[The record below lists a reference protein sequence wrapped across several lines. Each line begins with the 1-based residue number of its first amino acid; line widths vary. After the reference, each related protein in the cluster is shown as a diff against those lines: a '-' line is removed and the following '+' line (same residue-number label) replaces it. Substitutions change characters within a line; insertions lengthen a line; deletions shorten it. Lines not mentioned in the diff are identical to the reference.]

1 VIYGDKAMIDLNK
14 RLAFTL
20 TEVMIALFLFVIIS
34 GAVYKVFF
42 AEVRNI
48 KAALEHIG
56 VNESARQFFAMFGN
70 DVRNSNWVDYP
81 AQTNRETV
89 PMLLPLTDGTVCVLR
104 RQEFDFLVK
113 PPADGYLNE
122 ETIEYYLEKRDD
134 GSSDL
139 YRRIKKAS
147 DGALAKG
154 SVKKVCDGIGELL
167 IFTTNRKPL
176 SIKSFSAGLPFKSLI
191 THEPYTLDGTGPY
204 LLHVYATFVRTGKD
218 IKVKDRVVHRM
229 KTCFNI
235 RGNLNGVVP

>member
-1 VIYGDKAMIDLNK
+1 MIYLKN
-14 RLAFTL
+14 RLGFTL
-20 TEVMIALFLFVIIS
+20 TEVMIALFIFVIIS

-48 KAALEHIG
+48 KTALEHIG
-56 VNESARQFFAMFGN
+56 VNESARHFFAKFGN
-70 DVRNSNWVDYP
+70 DARNANWVDYP
-81 AQTNRETV
+81 TQTNRETV

-113 PPADGYLNE
+113 PPAQGYLNE
-122 ETIEYYLEKRDD
+122 EIIEYYLEKKDD

-139 YRRIKKAS
+139 YRRVKKAT
-147 DGALAKG
+147 DGALAEG
-154 SVKKVCDGIGELL
+154 TVRKVCDGIGELL
-167 IFTTNRKPL
+167 IFTTSRKPL
-176 SIKSFSAGLPFKSLI
+176 KIKSFSAGLPFKSLI
-191 THEPYTLDGTGPY
+191 THEPYTVDGTGPY

-218 IKVKDRVVHRM
+218 VKIKDRVVHRM